1 MFAPTIPWWYRNWKA
16 NENQQNVMCKPVMRK
31 VAIFSQCNFILQG
44 MSCIAR
50 ERESL
55 SFLLMT
61 HHHLTPHSAFTRHV
75 ELDDLFVHVQSGRVG
90 ELRLIQKLIMLSSP
104 PRVIVMVDNAHVPT
118 LKLLR
123 AMGVI
128 FIISLRD
135 ALSNIGNILQDSSRV
150 NYMSVELHAVIKA
163 IPSAPAWATERGAF
177 DEVQYLTPMET
188 EITLDL
194 LQGLSPRQVAIKR
207 FISVKTVSTHKLNAL
222 KKMEL
227 GGINEFFITHRR

>member
-1 MFAPTIPWWYRNWKA
+1 
-16 NENQQNVMCKPVMRK
+16 MRK